1 MPGYLYRTGAPFDVQ
16 LVIFGKDGTLLDS
29 EAVRLPALKEC
40 TAAIAHTAGEPAL
53 LPALLKAG
61 GWEDTEK
68 GPTLAPDSVMAC
80 GTTLELAQRWI
91 DTQPIVAARWHEAA
105 ALCAEMQEVNMHAP
119 RPGTPRPT
127 RSAAPQPARA
137 VAGAEARRGARR
149 DEPRS
154 CAESAGRAAAG
165 SSTRLTLNPSPN
177 PNPNP
182 RRDRDLTVTLILT
195 SRLASSWRW

>member
-40 TAAIAHTAGEPAL
+40 TTAIAHTAGEPAL

-61 GWEDTEK
+61 GWEDTDK

-91 DTQPIVAARWHEAA
+91 DTQPMVAAHWHEDAV
-105 ALCAEMQEVNMHAP
+105 ALCAEMQEVKMRAHALARATCRTAARTARWQVLRHAALRDATSLGPVLRVLGELQQAPPPGSPEPQPYPQP
-119 RPGTPRPT
+119 RP
-127 RSAAPQPARA
+127 
-137 VAGAEARRGARR
+137 
-149 DEPRS
+149 
-154 CAESAGRAAAG
+154 
-165 SSTRLTLNPSPN
+165 
-177 PNPNP
+177 
-182 RRDRDLTVTLILT
+182 
-195 SRLASSWRW
+195 

>member
-40 TAAIAHTAGEPAL
+40 TTAIAHTAGEPAL

-61 GWEDTEK
+61 GWEDTDK

-91 DTQPIVAARWHEAA
+91 DTQPMVAAHWHEDAV
-105 ALCAEMQEVNMHAP
+105 ALCAEMQQVKMRAP
-119 RPGTPRPT
+119 RLGPRDLPH
-127 RSAAPQPARA
+127 RSPHRA
-137 VAGAEARRGARR
+137 VAGAEARRAARR

-165 SSTRLTLNPSPN
+165 STTRLTRTPTLPP
-177 PNPNP
+177 
-182 RRDRDLTVTLILT
+182 TVTVPV
-195 SRLASSWRW
+195 S

>member
-40 TAAIAHTAGEPAL
+40 TAVIAHTAGEPAL

-68 GPTLAPDSVMAC
+68 GPTLSPDSVMAC

-91 DTQPIVAARWHEAA
+91 DTQPIVAARWHEEAA
-105 ALCAEMQEVNMHAP
+105 ALCAETCSTFVVQATF
-119 RPGTPRPT
+119 RFLPGTVPQQSEPAT
-127 RSAAPQPARA
+127 NNAPQ
-137 VAGAEARRGARR
+137 
-149 DEPRS
+149 
-154 CAESAGRAAAG
+154 GRLQVY
-165 SSTRLTLNPSPN
+165 R
-177 PNPNP
+177 
-182 RRDRDLTVTLILT
+182 
-195 SRLASSWRW
+195 

>member
-40 TAAIAHTAGEPAL
+40 TTAIAHTAGEPAL

-61 GWEDTEK
+61 GWEDTDK

-91 DTQPIVAARWHEAA
+91 DTQPMVAAHWHEDAV
-105 ALCAEMQEVNMHAP
+105 ALCAEMQEVKMRAP
-119 RPGTPRPT
+119 RLGPRGIRAEPYAFKHSVPQT
-127 RSAAPQPARA
+127 GLRAPWRTAQL
-137 VAGAEARRGARR
+137 
-149 DEPRS
+149 
-154 CAESAGRAAAG
+154 C
-165 SSTRLTLNPSPN
+165 LSPN
-177 PNPNP
+177 ERAP
-182 RRDRDLTVTLILT
+182 RLI
-195 SRLASSWRW
+195 

>member
-40 TAAIAHTAGEPAL
+40 TTAIAHTAGEPAL

-61 GWEDTEK
+61 GWEDTDK

-91 DTQPIVAARWHEAA
+91 DTQPMVAAHWHEDAV
-105 ALCAEMQEVNMHAP
+105 ALCAEMQQVKMRAP
-119 RPGTPRPT
+119 RHGLRDL
-127 RSAAPQPARA
+127 PQPARA
-137 VAGAEARRGARR
+137 VAGAEARCAARR

-165 SSTRLTLNPSPN
+165 STTRLTPTPTLPPTA
-177 PNPNP
+177 
-182 RRDRDLTVTLILT
+182 TVTV
-195 SRLASSWRW
+195 S

>member
-1 MPGYLYRTGAPFDVQ
+1 MKLCCPLEVPHNEARQWRARARRRRPAAHSTMPGYLYRTGAPFDVQ

-40 TAAIAHTAGEPAL
+40 TAAIAHAAGEPAL

-91 DTQPIVAARWHEAA
+91 DTQPIVAGHWHDDAA
-105 ALCAEMQEVNMHAP
+105 TLCAEMEEVCVATRPSTHA
-119 RPGTPRPT
+119 
-127 RSAAPQPARA
+127 
-137 VAGAEARRGARR
+137 
-149 DEPRS
+149 
-154 CAESAGRAAAG
+154 
-165 SSTRLTLNPSPN
+165 
-177 PNPNP
+177 
-182 RRDRDLTVTLILT
+182 
-195 SRLASSWRW
+195 

>member
-40 TAAIAHTAGEPAL
+40 TTAIAHTAGEPAL

-61 GWEDTEK
+61 GWEDTDK

-91 DTQPIVAARWHEAA
+91 DTQPMVAAHWHEDAV
-105 ALCAEMQEVNMHAP
+105 ALCAEMQEVKMRAP
-119 RPGTPRPT
+119 RHGPRDLPHRSPHARWQVLRHAALRDATSLGPVLRVLGELQQAPPPGSPHPQPYPQPRP
-127 RSAAPQPARA
+127 
-137 VAGAEARRGARR
+137 
-149 DEPRS
+149 
-154 CAESAGRAAAG
+154 
-165 SSTRLTLNPSPN
+165 
-177 PNPNP
+177 
-182 RRDRDLTVTLILT
+182 
-195 SRLASSWRW
+195 

>member
-40 TAAIAHTAGEPAL
+40 TTAIAHTAGEPAL

-61 GWEDTEK
+61 GWEDTDK

-91 DTQPIVAARWHEAA
+91 DTQPMVAAHWHEDAV
-105 ALCAEMQEVNMHAP
+105 ALCAEMQQVKMRAP
-119 RPGTPRPT
+119 RRPA
-127 RSAAPQPARA
+127 RPAAPQPARA
-137 VAGAEARRGARR
+137 VAGAEARRAARR

-165 SSTRLTLNPSPN
+165 STTRLTLTPTLP
-177 PNPNP
+177 PTA
-182 RRDRDLTVTLILT
+182 TVTV
-195 SRLASSWRW
+195 S

>member
-68 GPTLAPDSVMAC
+68 GPTLSPDSVMAC

-91 DTQPIVAARWHEAA
+91 DTQPIVAARWHEEAA
-105 ALCAEMQEVNMHAP
+105 ALCAEMQEVKMRAP
-119 RPGTPRPT
+119 PPGTPRPT
-127 RSAAPQPARA
+127 RPAAPQPARA

-154 CAESAGRAAAG
+154 RAEGAGRAAAG
-165 SSTRLTLNPSPN
+165 SRTTRLT
-177 PNPNP
+177 
-182 RRDRDLTVTLILT
+182 
-195 SRLASSWRW
+195 

>member
-1 MPGYLYRTGAPFDVQ
+1 MPGYLYRTGAPLNLQ

-29 EAVRLPALKEC
+29 EAVRLTALKEC

-91 DTQPIVAARWHEAA
+91 DTQPMVAAHWHEDAV
-105 ALCAEMQEVNMHAP
+105 ALCAEMQEVKIYAPHA
-119 RPGTPRPT
+119 
-127 RSAAPQPARA
+127 SARA
-137 VAGAEARRGARR
+137 TCRTAARTRG
-149 DEPRS
+149 
-154 CAESAGRAAAG
+154 GRC
-165 SSTRLTLNPSPN
+165 
-177 PNPNP
+177 
-182 RRDRDLTVTLILT
+182 
-195 SRLASSWRW
+195 